1 MQPKT
6 YSYPKD
12 NNDEGKKAKG
22 TKKCVI
28 KRELKFKDYK
38 KCSKPSRILNIINYL
53 ERKETD
59 VDCLKE
65 DKKELIK
72 RG

>member
-1 MQPKT
+1 MRRTNHEKIVGLQPKT

-38 KCSKPSRILNIINYL
+38 NCQSHQRILNIINYL
-53 ERKETD
+53 EG
-59 VDCLKE
+59 
-65 DKKELIK
+65 KKLM
-72 RG
+72 